1 MRNVSNIIT
10 QGFENS
16 NELIEEVKLQQA
28 QLIDSLQTVQKD
40 SLQHE
45 KEFAY
50 LT

>member
-1 MRNVSNIIT
+1 MRNISNIIT

-16 NELIEEVKLQQA
+16 NELVEEVKLQQA

-45 KEFAY
+45 KEFAH

>member
-1 MRNVSNIIT
+1 MKKISNIIT
-10 QGFENS
+10 EGFENS
-16 NELIEEVKLQQA
+16 KGLVEEVKLQQV

-40 SLQHE
+40 SQQHE